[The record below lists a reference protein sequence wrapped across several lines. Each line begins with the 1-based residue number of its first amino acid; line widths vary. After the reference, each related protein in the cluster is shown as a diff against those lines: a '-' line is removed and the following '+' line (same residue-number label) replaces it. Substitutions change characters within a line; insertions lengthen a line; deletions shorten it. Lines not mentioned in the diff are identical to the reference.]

1 MASRPRMSRCLHP
14 LALVLLVACASTRG
28 KACHDDDDTT
38 THATTAATAATTGP
52 STSGATAGDI
62 DDTDVAAVDRA
73 LQGLLGE
80 VYREAKRS
88 SWKRESG
95 PGSIVFTLEYSL
107 GEAHKKAA
115 AAALSAGMTSH
126 GFTVDRVLDDDAVTT
141 VFAARDGFPVSVTV
155 DVGASTLVA
164 TVERAGP

>member
-52 STSGATAGDI
+52 STSGTTAGDI

-80 VYREAKRS
+80 IGRASCRE
-88 SWKRESG
+88 
-95 PGSIVFTLEYSL
+95 
-107 GEAHKKAA
+107 
-115 AAALSAGMTSH
+115 
-126 GFTVDRVLDDDAVTT
+126 RV
-141 VFAARDGFPVSVTV
+141 
-155 DVGASTLVA
+155 
-164 TVERAGP
+164 